1 MKVPL
6 SWLKEFVDIDLPL
19 LELAKTITMLG
30 LEVEDIRL
38 VGLPNPYEQPGAPA
52 LRSVAIHGLSWD
64 AEKFV
69 VAQINEVL
77 PHPNADK
84 LVLCKLEDGSGEK
97 IVLTGAPN
105 LYPFKGMG
113 PLPQPIKV
121 AYAKEGAR
129 LYDGHADGLVLTTL
143 KRSVIRGVESTS
155 MVCSEKELGIS
166 EEHEGVIFLD
176 ADAPTGTPL
185 VDYLGDAVLEVSILP
200 NMARN
205 ASIFGVARELAA
217 ALGNPL
223 KRPAISL
230 SADGPSIQGKVSI
243 EIRDPDLNPRFLVGM
258 ITGAEQVQ
266 SPYKVQHRL
275 RLAGMRPINAV
286 VDATNYV
293 MLELGEPLHAFDY
306 DTLVQ
311 RANGAAP
318 AIITRTAEPG
328 ETLVTLDKT
337 ERRLEPYTILVTD
350 TAGPLSLAGVMG
362 GLESEILPDTK
373 NILLE
378 GASWS
383 LINTRRTMTGQ
394 KLSSEAGYRFSR
406 GVHPDLADDAV
417 IRCLDLMQQWAGGT
431 VSRDLV
437 DNYPRPVPQV
447 TAQISPADVKRL
459 LGLDL
464 SAPQIADLLSRLD
477 FTCTIDGDTV
487 SAVVPPIRTD
497 ISEGVVGTADLTEEV
512 ARLYGYDKIP
522 ASYLATDLPAAYRPK
537 IRIVESRVR
546 EALTRLGLQETA
558 SYRLTSCDA
567 DGRIDTH
574 AGADSYI
581 ELKNPLTPE
590 RNVMRRSLLN
600 SVLENLERNIRNA
613 SRLTLFELGAVYLA
627 EPGKNLPA
635 EPLKVALAL
644 TGDRLTQSWSG
655 GPAPK
660 IDFYDLKGVIQGMLD
675 QLHISGVA
683 YQAAEDAHLHPGMAA
698 AVYAGES
705 RLGTFGALHPA
716 VAAKYELLGQ
726 EVFVAEFDLQA
737 LTDAVPERLDIQAP
751 PTFPPAYEDLALVVD
766 ESVPA
771 DQVEAA
777 IRQGGGKS
785 LGDVRL
791 FDVFTGDQVGAG
803 KKSLTYALAYQAAD
817 HTLTPA
823 ETAQIRARILK
834 RAGQLVGAKLRE

>member
-1 MKVPL
+1 MKVPI
-6 SWLKEFVDIDLPL
+6 SWLKEFVDFDLPL

-30 LEVEDIRL
+30 LEVEEIRL
-38 VGLPNPYEQPGAPA
+38 VGLPNPYTQPDGPS
-52 LRSVAIHGLSWD
+52 LRSVAIHGLSWAPD
-64 AEKFV
+64 KFV

-84 LVLCKLEDGSGEK
+84 LVLCKLNDGSGEK

-105 LYPFKGMG
+105 LYPYKGQG
-113 PLPQPIKV
+113 ALVQPIKV

-176 ADAPTGTPL
+176 ADAPTGTAL

-205 ASIFGVARELAA
+205 ASILGVARELAA
-217 ALGNPL
+217 ALGKPL
-223 KRPAISL
+223 KTPKSAL
-230 SADGPSIQGKVSI
+230 PADGPSMAGKVAI
-243 EIRDPDLNPRFLVGM
+243 EIRNPELNPRFLLGM
-258 ITGAEQVQ
+258 ISGANQVQ
-266 SPYKVQHRL
+266 SPYKVQYRL

-306 DTLVQ
+306 DTLVN

-318 AIITRTAEPG
+318 TIITRTAEPG
-328 ETLVTLDKT
+328 ETLTTLDKV
-337 ERRLEPYTILVTD
+337 ERKLEPYTILVCD

-362 GLESEILPDTK
+362 GLESEILPSTH

-383 LINTRRTMTGQ
+383 LINTRRTMMGQ

-406 GVHPDLADDAV
+406 GVHPELADDAV
-417 IRCLDLMQQWAGGT
+417 IRCLDLMHRWSGG
-431 VSRDLV
+431 VVARDLV
-437 DNYPRPVPQV
+437 DNYPRPVPPV
-447 TAQISPADVKRL
+447 TAQVTTHDIRRL

-464 SAPQIADLLSRLD
+464 SASQIAGLLNRLD
-477 FTCTIDGDTV
+477 FSCTIEGDTV
-487 SAVVPPIRTD
+487 SALVPPIRTD
-497 ISEGVVGTADLTEEV
+497 ISEGVIGAADLTEEV

-537 IRIVESRVR
+537 IRVVESKVR
-546 EALTRLGLQETA
+546 TALTHLGLQETT
-558 SYRLTSCDA
+558 SYRLTSCTA

-574 AGADSYI
+574 AGADGYI

-613 SRLTLFELGAVYLA
+613 PRLALFEVGPVYLA
-627 EPGKNLPA
+627 QAGHNLPD
-635 EPLKVALAL
+635 EPMKAAFALC
-644 TGDRLTQSWSG
+644 GDRQPPAWSG
-655 GPAPK
+655 RQDAQF
-660 IDFYDLKGVIQGMLD
+660 DYFDLKGIVEGLLAQLQIQKA
-675 QLHISGVA
+675 V
-683 YQAAEDAHLHPGMAA
+683 YKPAEAAHLHPGKSA
-698 AVYAGES
+698 AVYAGEQL
-705 RLGTFGALHPA
+705 LGTFGALHPA
-716 VAAKYELLGQ
+716 VRAQYEFLGK
-726 EVFVAEFDLQA
+726 EVYAAEFDLQA
-737 LTDAVPERLDIQAP
+737 LCDAVPDRHDIQAP

-766 ESVPA
+766 EFVPA

-785 LGDVRL
+785 LGEVRL